1 MVMIFKR
8 NNFSSRL
15 LEELSKNNIPTTIF
29 INEQNIYHNEVTTK
43 NFAGLIAWLKNKN
56 ITAGNHS
63 YSHLNYAD
71 VSAEAFKE
79 DVVKGEIIT
88 RETLKQL
95 NLSLKYFRFPYN
107 SLGID
112 SVAHREMEI
121 FLHQKGYVIAP
132 FTVESE
138 DWMYSAIYESALK
151 SNDPEKAKRWGEY
164 YVATTLALFDYFE
177 KLCVDRFGR
186 SIRHI
191 YLCHDNQL
199 NTDYLPAIIKGL
211 GKNGYSFITLERA
224 LEDKVYGS
232 PDHYYGRAGFS
243 WIYRWELD
251 KEKRKTLLQAAP
263 ENKLLYAEYEQVMK
277 ARK

>member
-1 MVMIFKR
+1 MRILSCLLVLVIHFTWAQQKEVAITIDDLPNVMIFKR

-88 RETLKQL
+88 RETLKQM

-107 SLGID
+107 SLGKD
-112 SVAHREMEI
+112 SVAHREMKI

-138 DWMYSAIYESALK
+138 D
-151 SNDPEKAKRWGEY
+151 
-164 YVATTLALFDYFE
+164 
-177 KLCVDRFGR
+177 
-186 SIRHI
+186 
-191 YLCHDNQL
+191 
-199 NTDYLPAIIKGL
+199 
-211 GKNGYSFITLERA
+211 
-224 LEDKVYGS
+224 
-232 PDHYYGRAGFS
+232 
-243 WIYRWELD
+243 
-251 KEKRKTLLQAAP
+251 
-263 ENKLLYAEYEQVMK
+263 
-277 ARK
+277 